1 MKNVILQRL
10 MLLSVAALTVFASP
24 VRADDDAA
32 DHNLARRL
40 VAEGQIRAL
49 AVIVEEVKVQ
59 VPGEMLEVEFE
70 SDKGIYKYELKIL
83 RPDGKIQE
91 VEVDAR
97 TGAILKIEDDD

>member
-1 MKNVILQRL
+1 MILHRL
-10 MLLSVAALTVFASP
+10 LLLSVAVFNLLASP

-70 SDKGIYKYELKIL
+70 SEKGIYKYELKIL

-97 TGAILKIEDDD
+97 TGAILKVEDDD

>member
-1 MKNVILQRL
+1 MKSMIFQRL
-10 MLLSVAALTVFASP
+10 ILLSVVALAALASP
-24 VRADDDAA
+24 VRADDDAV
-32 DHNLARRL
+32 DHNLAHRL
-40 VAEGQIRAL
+40 VTEGQIRAL

-70 SDKGIYKYELKIL
+70 SEKGIYKYELKIL

-97 TGAILKIEDDD
+97 TGAILKVEDDD

>member
-1 MKNVILQRL
+1 MIFQRL
-10 MLLSVAALTVFASP
+10 MLLSVAALVAAFASP

-70 SDKGIYKYELKIL
+70 SEKGVYKYELKIL

-97 TGAILKIEDDD
+97 TGAILKVEDDD

>member
-1 MKNVILQRL
+1 MVFHRL
-10 MLLSVAALTVFASP
+10 MLLSLAVFTLSASP

-32 DHNLARRL
+32 DHNLALRL

-70 SDKGIYKYELKIL
+70 SENGIYKYELKIL

-97 TGAILKIEDDD
+97 TGTILKVEDDD

>member
-1 MKNVILQRL
+1 MIFHRL
-10 MLLSVAALTVFASP
+10 VLLSLAVFTLLASP
-24 VRADDDAA
+24 VRSDDDAA

-70 SDKGIYKYELKIL
+70 SEKGIYKYELKIL

-97 TGAILKIEDDD
+97 TGTILKVEDDD

>member
-1 MKNVILQRL
+1 MILHRL
-10 MLLSVAALTVFASP
+10 MLLSVAALAAFASP

-49 AVIVEEVKVQ
+49 AVIVDEVKVQ

-70 SDKGIYKYELKIL
+70 SENGIYKYELKIL

-97 TGAILKIEDDD
+97 TGTILKVEDDD

>member
-1 MKNVILQRL
+1 MKNMIFPRL
-10 MLLSVAALTVFASP
+10 MLMSIAALVAFASP
-24 VRADDDAA
+24 VTADDDAA

-49 AVIVEEVKVQ
+49 AVIVDEVKAK

-70 SDKGIYKYELKIL
+70 SEKGVYKYELKIL
-83 RPDGKIQE
+83 RPNGKVQE

>member
-1 MKNVILQRL
+1 MILHRL
-10 MLLSVAALTVFASP
+10 MLLSVAVFTLLASP

-70 SDKGIYKYELKIL
+70 SEKGIYKYELKIL

-97 TGAILKIEDDD
+97 TGAILKVEDDD

>member
-1 MKNVILQRL
+1 MIFHRL
-10 MLLSVAALTVFASP
+10 VLLSLAVFTLLASP
-24 VRADDDAA
+24 VRSDDDAA

-70 SDKGIYKYELKIL
+70 SENGIYKYELKIL

-97 TGAILKIEDDD
+97 TGTILKVEDDD

>member
-1 MKNVILQRL
+1 MIFHRL
-10 MLLSVAALTVFASP
+10 VLLSLAVFTLLASP

-70 SDKGIYKYELKIL
+70 SENGIYKYELKIL

-97 TGAILKIEDDD
+97 TGTILKVEDDD